1 LVGEQNPAYVP
12 TLFIPC
18 YANGLM
24 LEDPRRHKQLRVLV
38 QKLGLSTTAPI
49 DWSLLDLAL
58 THPSVSRTHN
68 YEQLEFVGDSVV
80 RLITAE
86 LLLEIYPQEPVGE
99 FAAVRSILV
108 SDRVLAQLAESY
120 GIEPYLLIGTN
131 ATGNPTGRQS
141 WLADAF
147 EAVLGALYLST
158 HNMDLIRSWLD
169 QALQQKA
176 IEVMNDPARFNYK
189 DALQE
194 WTQGKYKILP
204 EYKVAENKPPDST
217 LKLDSNQS
225 AWHDQRFV
233 AEVWFQGNLLG
244 TGYGR
249 SKKASEQAAAK
260 EAFLA
265 VSNQENQSLA

>member
-1 LVGEQNPAYVP
+1 MFA
-12 TLFIPC
+12 
-18 YANGLM
+18 
-24 LEDPRRHKQLRVLV
+24 DPRREKQLQKLV
-38 QKLGLSTTAPI
+38 QKLGLSPTDPV
-49 DWSLLDLAL
+49 DLSLLDLAL
-58 THPSVSRTHN
+58 THPSISSTHN

-80 RLITAE
+80 RLVTAE
-86 LLLEIYPQEPVGE
+86 LLLEDYPQETVGE

-108 SDRVLAQLAESY
+108 SDRVLAQFAESY
-120 GIEPYLLIGTN
+120 GIEPYLIIGTN

-158 HNMDLIRSWLD
+158 HNMDLVRPWLD
-169 QALQQKA
+169 VALKTKA
-176 IEVMNDPARFNYK
+176 IEVMNDPARYNYK

-204 EYKVAENKPPDST
+204 EYKVAVNKQ
-217 LKLDSNQS
+217 LDSVPKLAKNHS
-225 AWHDQRFV
+225 AWDDCRFV

-244 TGYGR
+244 KGYGR

-260 EAFLA
+260 EAFLQIKNSA
-265 VSNQENQSLA
+265 QN

>member
-1 LVGEQNPAYVP
+1 M
-12 TLFIPC
+12 F
-18 YANGLM
+18 
-24 LEDPRRHKQLRVLV
+24 EDLRRQKQLQTLI
-38 QKLGLSTTAPI
+38 QKLGLSATAPI
-49 DWSLLDLAL
+49 DWTLLDLAL

-80 RLITAE
+80 RLIAAE
-86 LLLEIYPQEPVGE
+86 LLLEVYPQEPVGE

-108 SDRVLAQLAESY
+108 SDRVLAELAESY
-120 GIEPYLLIGTN
+120 GMEPYLLIGTN

-158 HNMDLIRSWLD
+158 HNMDLIRPWLD
-169 QALQQKA
+169 RALQNKA
-176 IEVMNDPARFNYK
+176 VEVMNDPARFNYK

-194 WTQGKYKILP
+194 WTQGKHKTLP
-204 EYKVAENKPPDST
+204 EYKVTENKQLDSA
-217 LKLDSNQS
+217 LKLGSNRS
-225 AWHDQRFV
+225 SWHDQRFV
-233 AEVWFQGNLLG
+233 AEVWFQGKLLG
-244 TGYGR
+244 KGYGR

-265 VSNQENQSLA
+265 IKDRDN

>member
-1 LVGEQNPAYVP
+1 
-12 TLFIPC
+12 
-18 YANGLM
+18 M
-24 LEDPRRHKQLRVLV
+24 LEEDPRRRKQLQKLA
-38 QKLGLSTTAPI
+38 QKLGLSPTDPI

-58 THPSVSRTHN
+58 THPSISQTDN

-86 LLLEIYPQEPVGE
+86 LLLEVYPQETVGE

-158 HNMDLIRSWLD
+158 HNMNLIRPWLD
-169 QALQQKA
+169 QALKTKA

-194 WTQGKYKILP
+194 WTQGKYKTLP
-204 EYKVAENKPPDST
+204 EYKVAKNEQLDLVPKLASNK
-217 LKLDSNQS
+217 S
-225 AWHDQRFV
+225 AWHEQRFV
-233 AEVWFQGNLLG
+233 AEVWFQGKLLG
-244 TGYGR
+244 IGYGR

-260 EAFLA
+260 EAVLQIKN
-265 VSNQENQSLA
+265 NQQ

>member
-1 LVGEQNPAYVP
+1 M
-12 TLFIPC
+12 I
-18 YANGLM
+18 
-24 LEDPRRHKQLRVLV
+24 EDPRRKKQLQALMR
-38 QKLGLSTTAPI
+38 KLGLSATATI

-58 THPSVSRTHN
+58 THPSVSRTDN

-86 LLLEIYPQEPVGE
+86 LLLEVYPQESVGE

-108 SDRVLAQLAESY
+108 SDRVLAQFAENY
-120 GIEPYLLIGTN
+120 GIEPYLIIGTN

-158 HNMDLIRSWLD
+158 HNMELIRPWLD
-169 QALQQKA
+169 QALKQKA
-176 IEVMNDPARFNYK
+176 VEVMNDPARFNYK

-194 WTQGKYKILP
+194 WTQGKYKNLP
-204 EYKVAENKPPDST
+204 EYKVSENKQ
-217 LKLDSNQS
+217 LEIAVKLPSNQS
-225 AWHDQRFV
+225 SWHDQRFV

-244 TGYGR
+244 TGCGR
-249 SKKASEQAAAK
+249 SKKVAEQAAAK

-265 VSNQENQSLA
+265 IKSPSSEN

>member
-1 LVGEQNPAYVP
+1 M
-12 TLFIPC
+12 I
-18 YANGLM
+18 
-24 LEDPRRHKQLRVLV
+24 EDPRRQKQLRTLV

-58 THPSVSRTHN
+58 THPSVSRTDN

-86 LLLEIYPQEPVGE
+86 LLLEVYPQESVGE

-108 SDRVLAQLAESY
+108 SDRVLAQFAENY
-120 GIEPYLLIGTN
+120 GIEPYLIIGTN

-158 HNMDLIRSWLD
+158 HNMELIRPWLD
-169 QALQQKA
+169 QALKQKA
-176 IEVMNDPARFNYK
+176 VEVMNDPARYNYK

-194 WTQGKYKILP
+194 WTQGKYKNLP
-204 EYKVAENKPPDST
+204 EYKVAENKQ
-217 LKLDSNQS
+217 LAIAVKLPSNQLS
-225 AWHDQRFV
+225 WHDQRFV

-249 SKKASEQAAAK
+249 SKKVAEQAAAK

-265 VSNQENQSLA
+265 IDKPSNEN